1 MIWLNAEEALM
12 STTPS
17 ACGPRAFPASRN
29 TATSGT
35 PIFCARKAA
44 SVPIARI
51 SPQASSVCCAMA
63 MELDASICRLI
74 QSLQPLGVFDALVAE
89 RIAARGEHVGGRE
102 ASQRFDARRRAA
114 PVVDVGTAHV

>member
-17 ACGPRAFPASRN
+17 ACGPSAIPASRN

-74 QSLQPLGVFDALVAE
+74 QSLQPCRDLGDGDIGLVEQVAH
-89 RIAARGEHVGGRE
+89 GEE
-102 ASQRFDARRRAA
+102 AVELA
-114 PVVDVGTAHV
+114 GE